1 METGRSPSP
10 SLLGLCNERGF
21 CSTMLRIEKELNE
34 LLICKEQ
41 ELKEL
46 QTRQI
51 HFQKTSLHETRK
63 QLQEMYRKFNSL
75 KEDFTYNLRVLEER
89 DRELERYDNLFTQL
103 KMAENT
109 KQAEVSDL
117 RIQVSKL
124 QQALAQETKKQE
136 ALQYQYQQKLKEHQ
150 LELEQ
155 LHSSK
160 DSDISHHREEYEN
173 MKQQLDR
180 KVQEVEGELALQ
192 RQELLVEFDAEIKK
206 REHEFRRK
214 ADEMSNVVL
223 SHELK
228 VKLLT
233 KELEAL
239 KATGT
244 EVAKSLK
251 AAEAVNLE
259 LEKEVKCKD
268 WEIKDLVAVKDAQI
282 RDLERKLDSVQLIWK
297 KEKETFEKKH
307 AAIDQFAREKDAML
321 ASVKEAHTEQ
331 ICKLENQIRDLQIN
345 KETLEMELRRAE
357 WRHADYLRE
366 KETVIEKLEQELEA
380 LKKSWDSQVAQIS
393 RETVS
398 KHLEIQALQEEDVKL
413 RGQLYSLLQDI
424 ERYKHQL
431 SLAAE
436 REEILERAK
445 VQIELDWQRRCEN
458 AERNQYQKSEALIQS
473 LSKAK
478 DQVTAELQEKEQ
490 KLHEMEMVLSAVTP
504 ERDQAVWELQK
515 HSRFP
520 KGVKQD
526 TLGTIELGFPSA
538 EIQRLQEQNSTLR
551 SVIAEMRR
559 EMETLNIQ
567 AVSSEQSKTKVQ
579 DADKSNS
586 TVPPFTHDYVKSLEE
601 EVKILKKKCWAM
613 DKEHENASEVPG
625 KLFVSSL
632 KSSSCNKNTQ
642 TFHQDHIISGND
654 GTLDPDE
661 VATKT
666 VLEKQNQRKTP
677 PVASVGTQKPQVN
690 SVIKKL
696 QEDTL
701 HLRQQ
706 LFGMEAGDGPHQ
718 HKGHYAQVMQGRLKD
733 VVRKICSLSKEKH
746 QLLEMVN
753 RLRAELGT
761 ASKEGSQE
769 FESSKQPQ
777 GHTFSHAVYPKELVR
792 ETKHCLLAL
801 EHLQYQLTIQE
812 LQYAQRNHASGKCP
826 YFVENLNNENVP
838 SSSSCSEGAEIPL
851 KQVQLESFVRNCTAD
866 SPRHEPHQSQ
876 LLREESPSQHQQG
889 LLSSSSTHGSL
900 EEICQIL
907 EMGSSPS
914 ILSSQSNNDQ
924 EKSQII
930 HEPERLED
938 SQGTPAAALT
948 IRGTKFDVQ
957 LKQKPNK
964 TSYNQ
969 FRKAQTPQRMSKI
982 RNYNI
987 KD

>member
-1 METGRSPSP
+1 MAPLSSFLPVYQTSSLPSENKCNRGNLRS
-10 SLLGLCNERGF
+10 RGVVVWG
-21 CSTMLRIEKELNE
+21 STMLRIEKELNE

-297 KEKETFEKKH
+297 KEKETFEK
-307 AAIDQFAREKDAML
+307 
-321 ASVKEAHTEQ
+321 
-331 ICKLENQIRDLQIN
+331 
-345 KETLEMELRRAE
+345 
-357 WRHADYLRE
+357 
-366 KETVIEKLEQELEA
+366 KLEQELEA